1 MTSASMIGGKGDQA
15 AEQQRDADCSEQQKT
30 SRNAIKAIH
39 EKPSVR
45 TDHTSKPFRDLT
57 TGAIKTG
64 DFLPTSF
71 TKIDRCDPST
81 VSSTSAAER
90 VAPHPVAH
98 SRVQIRI
105 ELTTD

>member
-1 MTSASMIGGKGDQA
+1 MIIGGKGDQA

-45 TDHTSKPFRDLT
+45 TDDTSKPFRDLA

-64 DFLPTSF
+64 DFLPTFF
-71 TKIDRCDPST
+71 TKMDP
-81 VSSTSAAER
+81 
-90 VAPHPVAH
+90 
-98 SRVQIRI
+98 
-105 ELTTD
+105 L